1 MSDIKVQD
9 NFLYPPKL
17 AEVQEAF
24 SPWGYSGQPNPE
36 PKYGNP
42 ITWSFG
48 LIHNPKSL
56 EGGEVVD
63 PMFNYQCSHLI
74 YHQTHPDIGIN
85 PIVSPVAHLLIPT
98 FFGKFSYISILK
110 IKANIVMKTEEIKL
124 HSFHT
129 DFPDHYDGL
138 KTSIFYI
145 NSNDGYTEFEDGT
158 KIESVANRLIT
169 FPQNMKHRGTTCTNQ
184 PFRMVI
190 NFNYI

>member
-17 AEVQEAF
+17 ADVQNAF
-24 SPWGYSGQPNPE
+24 CPWGYEGKANPE
-36 PKYGNP
+36 LKQGNAIP
-42 ITWSFG
+42 WSFG
-48 LIHNPKSL
+48 LIHNPKSGKFE
-56 EGGEVVD
+56 EGAG
-63 PMFNYQCSHLI
+63 PMYNYQCSHLI
-74 YHQTHPDIGIN
+74 YHQTHPEIGIT
-85 PIVSPVAHLLIPT
+85 PIVSHVAHLVIPT
-98 FFGKFSYISILK
+98 FFGKIPYVSLLK

-138 KTSIFYI
+138 KTSIFYV

-169 FPQNMKHRGTTCTNQ
+169 FPQNMKHRGTTCSNQ